1 MTSRDRSRYEWY
13 RHHAWA
19 GLALLSIFL
28 AIRYFV
34 PFPDWISLII
44 VFSLVAYILVA
55 LVFTYKYSIAL
66 SGEEPQ
72 LPQSEEVEKEK
83 IKAKLE
89 KERMKLEK
97 KRLKAQ
103 LKAAKKKK

>member
-1 MTSRDRSRYEWY
+1 MTGKDRSRYEIS

-28 AIRYFV
+28 AIRYFI
-34 PFPDWISLII
+34 PFPDWFSLIVI
-44 VFSLVAYILVA
+44 FSLISYILIA
-55 LVFTYKYSIAL
+55 LAFTYKYSSAL
-66 SGEEPQ
+66 SEEQQPF
-72 LPQSEEVEKEK
+72 PSEEVEKER

-103 LKAAKKKK
+103 IKAAKKKK